1 MDEQR
6 TRAQEPDGGGTSR
19 RTLLTA
25 VGLGAV
31 GLGVAACAAA
41 EETTAGPTLPT
52 PTSNPS
58 PQTCV
63 LSPEAIEGPYYI
75 DHDLVRTDIREDRQG
90 VPVELNLT
98 VVDAVSCVPLP
109 GAVVDIW
116 HCDALGYYSGHL
128 GLDPNAAPSPT
139 PHVEPTDPSTFLRGT
154 QISGADGAVRFQTI
168 YPGYY
173 HGRSIHLHVLVHVG
187 GRMVHTGQLYLPE
200 EYSARVVATVPYSNR
215 PAEPK
220 RVTNDNDFL
229 FAQQGGAQTTLRMEP
244 LGPDLSHGF
253 RASLSMGV
261 IPDKTPP
268 PATFVPP
275 AN

>member
-6 TRAQEPDGGGTSR
+6 TRAQEAAGRGTSR
-19 RTLLTA
+19 RTLLAA

-31 GLGVAACAAA
+31 GLGVAACASA
-41 EETTAGPTLPT
+41 EETTDATVPPTS
-52 PTSNPS
+52 TSNPS
-58 PQTCV
+58 PPNCV

-75 DHDLVRTDIREDRQG
+75 DHDLVRSDIREDRQG

-98 VVDAVSCVPLP
+98 VVDAVSCAALP

-116 HCDALGYYSGHL
+116 HCDALGNYSGHL
-128 GLDPNAAPSPT
+128 DLDPNEPPTPT

-154 QISGADGAVRFQTI
+154 QISGPDGSVRFQTI

-200 EYSARVVATVPYSNR
+200 EYSARVVATPPYSNR
-215 PAEPK
+215 PVEPK
-220 RVTNDNDFL
+220 RVTNDVDFL

-244 LGPDLSHGF
+244 LGSDLDQGF

-261 IPDKTPP
+261 TPDKTPP